1 MLLITT
7 FSPWTSPGPVLSHPD
22 RDREL
27 HSGHRLVAAL
37 PPPAGNVEAGKLA
50 GRRRRRWRHFRRRR
64 SVVAQTVHP
73 GERHD
78 DGGRPRRR
86 DQAVAGSPPR
96 QSAAGGGIL
105 GSGRSWAT
113 GKLIPAF
120 DLISWRELEKK
131 AWDHWAIEIL
141 EIYSTILYTTFVWAL
156 LSLSKS
162 WWALLRAHIKLRCI
176 DLFTSSF
183 PSVTGLHTGS
193 GIRSSSIA

>member
-27 HSGHRLVAAL
+27 HPGHRPVASL

-64 SVVAQTVHP
+64 SVVAQAVHP

-86 DQAVAGSPPR
+86 DQAVASASPR
-96 QSAAGGGIL
+96 QSAAGGGVL

-120 DLISWRELEKK
+120 DLISWREIHLNKWGSIRRKQIVRWRYLSRMKNDEYFYSPEKCFGWCN
-131 AWDHWAIEIL
+131 A
-141 EIYSTILYTTFVWAL
+141 
-156 LSLSKS
+156 
-162 WWALLRAHIKLRCI
+162 
-176 DLFTSSF
+176 
-183 PSVTGLHTGS
+183 TGYHPGPVAPPCAD
-193 GIRSSSIA
+193 GAPFE